1 MRASSNEKKLM
12 AFIAFLILVAISVA
26 ACIFFYPLDKVEAE
40 YDIVEINDIANT
52 AFDNWNEISERGNE
66 ILPASSYEYAIVST
80 DGTLVYKTGEDVPCI
95 VNEAVR
101 KGCIIFDVASDET
114 VLGKLIILPINSQKY
129 ICAVNSARLA
139 AGITLIVTV
148 LLLSALVYR
157 ISVRILKPFN
167 KLKDFAQ
174 NVAAGDLDTPLQMD
188 KANYFGA
195 FTESFDMMR
204 TELKESRKREDELI
218 RDRSD
223 MVAQLSHDI
232 KTPVAS
238 IIATSELLNAKT
250 DDDLYKA
257 KLDIIIAKATQLS
270 DLSDELNK
278 ITKAEQDKLNVE
290 CSTFSTVDLMEMIKK
305 CDYLGKIKPFDMPEA
320 LVLLDRGRMKQVIDN
335 VISNSYKY
343 AGTDIELNAG
353 LSDEFLILRI
363 KDHGPGIKPEEISGI
378 CGKYVRGKDVGDKE
392 GAGLGLFTARQL
404 MNRMGGDFQV
414 ASEYGEYFEAIIIVA
429 LDI

>member
-12 AFIAFLILVAISVA
+12 AFIVFLILVAISVA
-26 ACIFFYPLDKVEAE
+26 ASIFFYPLDKVEAE

-66 ILPASSYEYAIVST
+66 ILPAGSYEYAIVST

-95 VNEAVR
+95 VNDAVR

-204 TELKESRKREDELI
+204 TELKASRKREDELI
-218 RDRSD
+218 RDRAD

-250 DDDLYKA
+250 DDDIYKA

-305 CDYLGKIKPFDMPEA
+305 CDFI
-320 LVLLDRGRMKQVIDN
+320 
-335 VISNSYKY
+335 
-343 AGTDIELNAG
+343 
-353 LSDEFLILRI
+353 
-363 KDHGPGIKPEEISGI
+363 
-378 CGKYVRGKDVGDKE
+378 
-392 GAGLGLFTARQL
+392 
-404 MNRMGGDFQV
+404 
-414 ASEYGEYFEAIIIVA
+414 
-429 LDI
+429 